1 MSTHD
6 LNRVYT
12 RRLSELLSG
21 ENGTLALAL
30 LQKLGTADPADP
42 PAPAQVSATEPDAVG
57 VWRREG
63 QEYVRDAA
71 RRDEWRYW
79 ADLDRLPL
87 TPGHRRTVVLGE
99 SAARGYFYDPAFSFA
114 GVLGEMLTSVASLAD
129 VDVLDLARTN
139 ANFGDLEQ
147 VLGEAAGLRPD
158 ALVVYAGNNWNNID
172 LTPHQMQCLAE
183 ALRAGGYPAA
193 GRLFQTYVVERSGR
207 FLDLLAATA
216 GECGAAVTLVVPEF
230 NVADWEDERSLV
242 RAALPGDDGARWQEL
257 RARTLDA
264 LAAGRH
270 TEALGL
276 ARELTVLDGGTS
288 PVSGRLLARAAAA
301 CGDEASREQALVAAK
316 DAVVGL
322 FTIHSPR
329 ILAVVQAE
337 MRRKAR
343 DHGFH
348 LVDLPRL
355 FRGAA
360 DGALPGRRFHLD
372 YCHLSFEGLALA
384 AAAAAAATAVPL
396 GSAAPAPAE
405 LVRSASE
412 PTPAQA
418 AAAHLLAA
426 VHNAHYGQPA
436 ELLRHHLDRALALDP
451 GIAPRIEDYLDYQTR
466 TAPHWM
472 CASYERSAVLPQF
485 ARYLVAGDTRLTGK
499 LADHTLREA
508 MVEALAAAGVDVR
521 EQYER
526 LLIAE
531 QADDTM
537 DLLADQAQ
545 ATTFGERLGAAI
557 GSGAAYL
564 LARDLS
570 SDFHLVVDEPAD
582 TVLTLTWRLPRPRA
596 GEATVTLTVN
606 GKPCAEQPLGGTWTK
621 STLTVP
627 AGLLRRGRNVLSIAW
642 PRSEAAEDEQI
653 AAGAAALERG
663 VLPRSLPAHGHV
675 FAFTARKAPVQQA
688 S

>member
-6 LNRVYT
+6 PNPVYT
-12 RRLSELLSG
+12 RRLSELLSD

-30 LQKLGTADPADP
+30 LQKLGTPDPAGP
-42 PAPAQVSATEPDAVG
+42 VAPVPAAPADPDAVG
-57 VWRREG
+57 VWRRSG
-63 QEYVRDAA
+63 QEYVRDPAL
-71 RRDEWRYW
+71 RDQWRYW

-114 GVLGEMLTSVASLAD
+114 SVLGDLLAHGTGLGD

-139 ANFGDLEQ
+139 ANFGDLER
-147 VLGEAAGLRPD
+147 VLAQAAGLRPD

-172 LTPHQMQCLAE
+172 LTPHQGQRLAE

-193 GRLFQTYVVERSGR
+193 GRLFQEFVVERSGR

-216 GECGAAVTLVVPEF
+216 AGCGAPVTLVVPEF
-230 NVADWEDERSLV
+230 NLADWADERSLV
-242 RAALPGDDGARWQEL
+242 CPALPGDAGPRWLRL
-257 RARTLDA
+257 RARTADA
-264 LAAGRH
+264 LRAGRDR
-270 TEALGL
+270 EALDL
-276 ARELTVLDGGTS
+276 ARELTGLDGGTS
-288 PVSGRLLARAAAA
+288 PVGARLLARAAAA
-301 CGDEASREQALVAAK
+301 CGDEALREQALVTAK
-316 DAVVGL
+316 DAPVGL
-322 FTIHSPR
+322 FTVHSPR
-329 ILAVVQAE
+329 ILAVVQDE

-343 DHGFH
+343 EHGFH

-355 FRGAA
+355 FRDAA
-360 DGALPGRRFHLD
+360 GGALPGRRFHLD

-384 AAAAAAATAVPL
+384 AAAAAAGTAAPL
-396 GSAAPAPAE
+396 GGTAADPAALARTASGPA
-405 LVRSASE
+405 
-412 PTPAQA
+412 PAQA

-436 ELLRHHLDRALALDP
+436 ELLRHHLERALELDP
-451 GIAPRIEDYLDYQTR
+451 GVTARVEDYLDYQTR

-499 LADHTLREA
+499 LADHTLRET
-508 MVEALAAAGVDVR
+508 MVDVLAAAGSDVR
-521 EQYER
+521 ERYEK

-531 QADDTM
+531 QADDTV

-545 ATTFGERLGAAI
+545 AATFGERLGAAI
-557 GSGAAYL
+557 GSGAAHL
-564 LARDLS
+564 LARDLTS
-570 SDFHLVVDEPAD
+570 EFHLVVDDPAD
-582 TVLTLTWRLPRPRA
+582 TVLTLTWRLPRPRT
-596 GEATVTLTVN
+596 GEATATLTVN
-606 GKPCAEQPLGGTWTK
+606 GKPCAEQRLGTAWTK

-627 AGLLRRGRNVLSIAW
+627 AGLLRRGRNVLGIAW
-642 PRSEAAEDEQI
+642 PLPEPGGDEQI

-663 VLPRSLPAHGHV
+663 ALPRGLPSYGHV
-675 FAFTARKAPVQQA
+675 FAFTAHKAPA
-688 S
+688 RA

>member
-1 MSTHD
+1 MSTDD

-30 LQKLGTADPADP
+30 LQKLGTAHPAEP
-42 PAPAQVSATEPDAVG
+42 PAPVPAAATAPDTVG
-57 VWRREG
+57 VWRRTE
-63 QEYVRDAA
+63 QEYVRDPA
-71 RRDEWRYW
+71 RRDQWRYW

-87 TPGHRRTVVLGE
+87 APGRRRTVVLGE

-114 GVLGEMLTSVASLAD
+114 SVLGGMLTPVAGLAD

-147 VLGEAAGLRPD
+147 VLEEAAGLRPD

-172 LTPHQMQCLAE
+172 PTPHQLQRLAE
-183 ALRAGGYPAA
+183 ALREGGYPAA
-193 GRLFQTYVVERSGR
+193 GRLFQDFVVERSGR

-216 GECGAAVTLVVPEF
+216 AGCGAPVTLVVPEF
-230 NVADWEDERSLV
+230 NLADWEDERSLV
-242 RAALPGDDGARWQEL
+242 CPALPGDAGARWLRL

-264 LAAGRH
+264 LEAGRH
-270 TEALGL
+270 EEALGL
-276 ARELTVLDGGTS
+276 AHELTRLDGGTS

-301 CGDEASREQALVAAK
+301 NGDETTREQALVTAK
-316 DAVVGL
+316 DAAVGL
-322 FTIHSPR
+322 FTLHSPR

-337 MRRKAR
+337 MRRKAQE
-343 DHGFH
+343 HGFH

-355 FRGAA
+355 FRAA
-360 DGALPGRRFHLD
+360 DDGALPGRRFHLD
-372 YCHLSFEGLALA
+372 YCHLSFGGLALA
-384 AAAAAAATAVPL
+384 AAAAASATATAL
-396 GSAAPAPAE
+396 GSPAPAAAD
-405 LVRSASE
+405 LVRAASG

-436 ELLRHHLDRALALDP
+436 ELLRHHLDRALELDP

-499 LADHTLREA
+499 LADHTLREG

-521 EQYER
+521 ESYEK

-531 QADDTM
+531 QAGDTV

-545 ATTFGERLGAAI
+545 ATTFGERLGAST

-564 LARDLS
+564 LARDLTS
-570 SDFHLVVDEPAD
+570 EFHLVVDDPAD
-582 TVLTLTWRLPRPRA
+582 TVLTLAWRLPRPRTA
-596 GEATVTLTVN
+596 EAAVTLTVN
-606 GKPCAEQPLGGTWTK
+606 GKPCFEQPLGDTWTK
-621 STLTVP
+621 HSLTVP

-642 PRSEAAEDEQI
+642 PLPDTAGDEEI

-663 VLPRSLPAHGHV
+663 ALPQSLPARGHV
-675 FAFTARKAPVQQA
+675 FAFTAHKAPVRRA

>member
-30 LQKLGTADPADP
+30 LQKLGTAGPTDRPAPVPVPSADP
-42 PAPAQVSATEPDAVG
+42 DTVG
-57 VWRREG
+57 VWRRAG
-63 QEYVRDAA
+63 QEYVRDPG
-71 RRDEWRYW
+71 RRDHWRYW

-114 GVLGEMLTSVASLAD
+114 GVLGEMLTSVPGLAD

-139 ANFGDLEQ
+139 ADFGDLEQ
-147 VLGEAAGLRPD
+147 VLLDSAGLRPD
-158 ALVVYAGNNWNNID
+158 ALVVFAGNNWNNID
-172 LTPHQMQCLAE
+172 LTPHQTQQLAE
-183 ALRAGGYPAA
+183 ALREGGYPAA
-193 GRLFQTYVVERSGR
+193 GRLFQDYVVERSGR

-216 GECGAAVTLVVPEF
+216 ADCGAPVTLVVPEF
-230 NVADWEDERSLV
+230 NLADWEDERSLV
-242 RAALPGDDGARWQEL
+242 CPALPGDAGARWL
-257 RARTLDA
+257 RLRDRTLDA
-264 LAAGRH
+264 LEARRYE
-270 TEALGL
+270 EALRL
-276 ARELTVLDGGTS
+276 ARELTRLDGGTS
-288 PVSGRLLARAAAA
+288 PVSGRLLARAAAT
-301 CGDEASREQALVAAK
+301 CGDEATREQALVTAK
-316 DAVVGL
+316 DAAVGL
-322 FTIHSPR
+322 FTLHSPR
-329 ILAVVQAE
+329 VLAVVQAE

-343 DHGFH
+343 EHGFH
-348 LVDLPRL
+348 LVDLSRL

-360 DGALPGRRFHLD
+360 DGALPGRRFLLD

-384 AAAAAAATAVPL
+384 AAATAAATAPAL
-396 GSAAPAPAE
+396 GGTAPAQAD
-405 LVRSASE
+405 LVRATSE

-436 ELLRHHLDRALALDP
+436 ELLRHHLERALELDA

-499 LADHTLREA
+499 LADHTLRET
-508 MVEALAAAGVDVR
+508 MVEVLAAAGVDVR
-521 EQYER
+521 DRYEE

-531 QADDTM
+531 HAGGTV
-537 DLLADQAQ
+537 DLLADHAQ
-545 ATTFGERLGAAI
+545 AATFGERMGAAI

-564 LARDLS
+564 LARDLTS
-570 SDFHLVVDEPAD
+570 EFHLVVDDPAD
-582 TVLTLTWRLPRPRA
+582 TVLTLTWRLPRPRT
-596 GEATVTLTVN
+596 GEAAVTLAVN
-606 GKPCAEQPLGGTWTK
+606 GKPCAEERLGDTWTK
-621 STLTVP
+621 SSLTVP
-627 AGLLRRGRNVLSIAW
+627 AALLRRGRNVLSIAW
-642 PRSEAAEDEQI
+642 PLPEASGDEQI

-663 VLPRSLPAHGHV
+663 ALPRSLPAHGHV
-675 FAFTARKAPVQQA
+675 FAFTAHTSPVREA

>member
-21 ENGTLALAL
+21 ENGTVALAL
-30 LQKLGTADPADP
+30 LQKLGAAGPAAR
-42 PAPAQVSATEPDAVG
+42 PAPTPAPPTDPDTVG
-57 VWRREG
+57 VWHREG

-114 GVLGEMLTSVASLAD
+114 SVLDGMLGSVTALAD

-139 ANFGDLEQ
+139 ANFGDLERI
-147 VLGEAAGLRPD
+147 LLESAGLRPD
-158 ALVVYAGNNWNNID
+158 ALLVYAGNNWNNID
-172 LTPHQMQCLAE
+172 LTPDQTQRLAE
-183 ALRAGGYPAA
+183 ALREGGYPAA
-193 GRLFQTYVVERSGR
+193 GRLFQDFVVERSGR
-207 FLDLLAATA
+207 FLDLLAVTA
-216 GECGAAVTLVVPEF
+216 AGCGAPVTLVVPEF
-230 NVADWEDERSLV
+230 NLADWEDERSLV
-242 RAALPGDDGARWQEL
+242 CPVLPGDAGARWLRL

-264 LAAGRH
+264 LEAGH
-270 TEALGL
+270 HEEALGL
-276 ARELTVLDGGTS
+276 ARELARLDGGTS

-301 CGDEASREQALVAAK
+301 CGDEATREQALVAAK
-316 DAVVGL
+316 DAAVGL
-322 FTIHSPR
+322 FTVHSPR
-329 ILAVVQAE
+329 VLAVVQDE

-343 DHGFH
+343 EHGFH

-355 FRGAA
+355 FREAA

-384 AAAAAAATAVPL
+384 AAAAASATATAL
-396 GSAAPAPAE
+396 GGTAPAPAG
-405 LVRSASE
+405 LVRAASE
-412 PTPAQA
+412 PAPAQS

-436 ELLRHHLDRALALDP
+436 ELLRHHLDRALELDP
-451 GIAPRIEDYLDYQTR
+451 GIAPRFEDYLDYQTR

-521 EQYER
+521 DRYEK

-531 QADDTM
+531 QAGDTV
-537 DLLADQAQ
+537 DLLADHAQ
-545 ATTFGERLGAAI
+545 ATTFGERMGAAI
-557 GSGAAYL
+557 GNGAAYL
-564 LARDLS
+564 LARDLTS
-570 SDFHLVVDEPAD
+570 EFHLVVDDPAD
-582 TVLTLTWRLPRPRA
+582 TVLTLDWRLPRPRT

-606 GKPCAEQPLGGTWTK
+606 GKPCAEQRLGTTWTK
-621 STLTVP
+621 SSLTVP
-627 AGLLRRGRNVLSIAW
+627 AALLRRGRNVLGIAW
-642 PRSEAAEDEQI
+642 PLPEAAGDEQI

-663 VLPRSLPAHGHV
+663 ALPQSLPAHGHL
-675 FAFTARKAPVQQA
+675 FAFTAHTSLARGA